1 MNDPARPAWR
11 SLAPYSLRLL
21 ERTPMKIGF
30 LGLGN
35 MGQAVAGNL
44 LKGGHELLVWNR
56 SAHAAQPLVEQGAT
70 AVTEPAQAFAADVVF
85 SMLADDNAL
94 RTVLLDSGLLKQLKG
109 PLIHVNMATISVA
122 FADELAELHAAQGI
136 DYIAAP
142 VMGRPNMAA
151 AAKLNIMAAGSA
163 EAIDRVQPLFD
174 LIGSKTWPMGDKPS
188 SANAMKLAMN
198 FMLVS
203 AIEAMSEAAVLVTRH
218 GLKSADLVELAS
230 GTIFPGPVY
239 AGYGALIGERTY
251 EPAAFKAVLGLKDVD
266 LVLAAA
272 SQVSVEMPS
281 AEMIRAHLQDAI
293 DHGQGDMDLAV
304 LAEVA
309 ERRNPR

>member
-1 MNDPARPAWR
+1 
-11 SLAPYSLRLL
+11 
-21 ERTPMKIGF
+21 MKIGF

>member
-1 MNDPARPAWR
+1 
-11 SLAPYSLRLL
+11 
-21 ERTPMKIGF
+21 MKIGF

-35 MGQAVAGNL
+35 MGQAVAANL

-56 SAHAAQPLVEQGAT
+56 SPDASQALVAQGAT
-70 AVTEPAQAFAADVVF
+70 AVSEPAQAFAAEVVF

-94 RTVLLDSGLLKQLKG
+94 RAVLLDSGLLQQLKG
-109 PLIHVNMATISVA
+109 PLIHVNMATIAVK
-122 FADELAELHAAQGI
+122 FAEELAGLHAARGV

-142 VMGRPNMAA
+142 VMGRPNVAA
-151 AAKLNIMAAGSA
+151 AGKLNIIAAGSA
-163 EAIDRVQPLFD
+163 QAIDTVQPLFD
-174 LIGSKTWPMGDKPS
+174 LIGSKTWRIGETPS
-188 SANAMKLAMN
+188 SANVMKLAMN

-230 GTIFPGPVY
+230 STVFPGPVY
-239 AGYGALIGERTY
+239 AGYGALIGQRQY

-266 LVLAAA
+266 LALAAA
-272 SQVSVEMPS
+272 GQVSVHMPL
-281 AEMIRAHLQDAI
+281 ADMVRAHLQDAME
-293 DHGQGDMDLAV
+293 HGQGEMDLAV

>member
-1 MNDPARPAWR
+1 
-11 SLAPYSLRLL
+11 
-21 ERTPMKIGF
+21 MKIGF

-56 SAHAAQPLVEQGAT
+56 SPEAAQPLVEQGAT
-70 AVTEPAQAFAADVVF
+70 AVTDPAQAFAVDVVF
-85 SMLADDNAL
+85 SMLADDKAL
-94 RTVLLDSGLLKQLKG
+94 RSVLLDSGLLKPLKG
-109 PLIHVNMATISVA
+109 PLIHINMATISVT

-151 AAKLNIMAAGSA
+151 AAKLNIMAAGA
-163 EAIDRVQPLFD
+163 AQAIDKVQPLFD
-174 LIGSKTWPMGDKPS
+174 LIGSKTWRMGDKPS

-293 DHGQGDMDLAV
+293 DHGQGEMDLAV

>member
-1 MNDPARPAWR
+1 
-11 SLAPYSLRLL
+11 
-21 ERTPMKIGF
+21 MKIGF

-35 MGQAVAGNL
+35 MGQAVAANL

-56 SAHAAQPLVEQGAT
+56 SPDASQALVAQGAT
-70 AVTEPAQAFAADVVF
+70 AVSEPAQAFAAEVVF

-94 RTVLLDSGLLKQLKG
+94 RAVLLDSGLLQQLKG
-109 PLIHVNMATISVA
+109 PLIHVNMATIAVK
-122 FADELAELHAAQGI
+122 FAEELAGLHAARGV

-142 VMGRPNMAA
+142 VMGRPNVAA
-151 AAKLNIMAAGSA
+151 AGKLNIIAAGSA
-163 EAIDRVQPLFD
+163 QAIDTVQPLFD
-174 LIGSKTWPMGDKPS
+174 LIGSKTWRIGETPS
-188 SANAMKLAMN
+188 SANVMKLAMN

-230 GTIFPGPVY
+230 STVFPGPVY
-239 AGYGALIGERTY
+239 AGYGALIGERQY

-266 LVLAAA
+266 LALAAA
-272 SQVSVEMPS
+272 GQVSVHMPL
-281 AEMIRAHLQDAI
+281 ADMVRAHLQDAME
-293 DHGQGDMDLAV
+293 HGQGEMDLAV

-309 ERRNPR
+309 ERRNPL

>member
-1 MNDPARPAWR
+1 
-11 SLAPYSLRLL
+11 
-21 ERTPMKIGF
+21 MKIGF

-56 SAHAAQPLVEQGAT
+56 SPEAAQPLVEQGAT
-70 AVTEPAQAFAADVVF
+70 AVTDPAQAFAADVVF
-85 SMLADDNAL
+85 SMLADDKAL
-94 RTVLLDSGLLKQLKG
+94 RSVLLDSGLLKPLKG
-109 PLIHVNMATISVA
+109 PLIHINMATISVS
-122 FADELAELHAAQGI
+122 FADELTELHAAQGI

-151 AAKLNIMAAGSA
+151 AAKLNIMAAGA
-163 EAIDRVQPLFD
+163 APAIDRVQPWFD
-174 LIGSKTWPMGDKPS
+174 LMRDAG
-188 SANAMKLAMN
+188 
-198 FMLVS
+198 
-203 AIEAMSEAAVLVTRH
+203 VLVTRH

-293 DHGQGDMDLAV
+293 DHGQGEMDLAV

>member
-1 MNDPARPAWR
+1 
-11 SLAPYSLRLL
+11 
-21 ERTPMKIGF
+21 MKIGF

-35 MGQAVAGNL
+35 MGQAVAANL

-56 SAHAAQPLVEQGAT
+56 SPNASQALVAQGAT
-70 AVTEPAQAFAADVVF
+70 AVSEPAQAFAAEVVF

-94 RTVLLDSGLLKQLKG
+94 RAVLLDSGLLKQLKG
-109 PLIHVNMATISVA
+109 PLIHVNMATIAVT
-122 FADELAELHAAQGI
+122 FAEELAGLHAAQGV

-142 VMGRPNMAA
+142 VMGRPNVAA
-151 AAKLNIMAAGSA
+151 AGKLNIIAAGSA
-163 EAIDRVQPLFD
+163 QAIDTVQPLFD
-174 LIGSKTWPMGDKPS
+174 LIGSKTWRIGETPS
-188 SANAMKLAMN
+188 SANVMKLAMN

-230 GTIFPGPVY
+230 STVFPGPVY
-239 AGYGALIGERTY
+239 AGYGALIGERQY

-266 LVLAAA
+266 LALAAA
-272 SQVSVEMPS
+272 GQVSVQMPL
-281 AEMIRAHLQDAI
+281 ADMVRAHLQDALE
-293 DHGQGDMDLAV
+293 HGQGEMDLAV

>member
-1 MNDPARPAWR
+1 
-11 SLAPYSLRLL
+11 
-21 ERTPMKIGF
+21 MKIGF

-56 SAHAAQPLVEQGAT
+56 SPDAAQPLVEQGAT
-70 AVTEPAQAFAADVVF
+70 AVSDPAQAFAADVVF
-85 SMLADDNAL
+85 SMLADDQAL
-94 RTVLLDSGLLKQLKG
+94 RTVLLDSGLLQRIKG
-109 PLIHVNMATISVA
+109 PLIHINMATISVT
-122 FADELAELHAAQGI
+122 FADELATLHAAQGI

-163 EAIDRVQPLFD
+163 QAIDTVQPLLD
-174 LIGSKTWPMGDKPS
+174 LIGSKTWHMGDVPS
-188 SANAMKLAMN
+188 RANAMKLAMN

-230 GTIFPGPVY
+230 STIFPGPVY
-239 AGYGALIGERTY
+239 AGYGALIGERQY

-272 SQVSVEMPS
+272 RQVSVQMPG
-281 AEMIRAHLQDAI
+281 AEMIRAHLQDTVE
-293 DHGQGDMDLAV
+293 HGQGEMDLAV

>member
-1 MNDPARPAWR
+1 
-11 SLAPYSLRLL
+11 
-21 ERTPMKIGF
+21 MKIGF

-56 SAHAAQPLVEQGAT
+56 SPEAAQPLVEQGAT

-85 SMLADDNAL
+85 SMLADDKAL
-94 RTVLLDSGLLKQLKG
+94 RAVLLDSGLLKQLKG
-109 PLIHVNMATISVA
+109 PLIHVNMATIAVT

-163 EAIDRVQPLFD
+163 QAIETVQPLFD
-174 LIGSKTWPMGDKPS
+174 LIGSKTWHIGDKPS

-230 GTIFPGPVY
+230 STIFPGPVY

-293 DHGQGDMDLAV
+293 DHGQGEMDLAV

>member
-1 MNDPARPAWR
+1 
-11 SLAPYSLRLL
+11 
-21 ERTPMKIGF
+21 MKIGF

-56 SAHAAQPLVEQGAT
+56 SPEAAKPLVEQGAT

-85 SMLADDNAL
+85 SMLADDKAM
-94 RTVLLDSGLLKQLKG
+94 RAVLLDSGLLKPLKG
-109 PLIHVNMATISVA
+109 PLIHINMATISVT

-163 EAIDRVQPLFD
+163 EAIEKVQPLFD
-174 LIGSKTWPMGDKPS
+174 LIGSKTWRMGDKPS

-293 DHGQGDMDLAV
+293 DHGQGEMDLAV

>member
-1 MNDPARPAWR
+1 
-11 SLAPYSLRLL
+11 
-21 ERTPMKIGF
+21 MKIGF

-56 SAHAAQPLVEQGAT
+56 SPGAAQPLVEQGAT

-85 SMLADDNAL
+85 SMLADDKAL
-94 RTVLLDSGLLKQLKG
+94 RAVLLDSGLLKQLKG
-109 PLIHVNMATISVA
+109 PLIHVNMATVA
-122 FADELAELHAAQGI
+122 VTFADELSELHAAQGI

-151 AAKLNIMAAGSA
+151 AAKLNIMAAGA
-163 EAIDRVQPLFD
+163 AQAIDKVQPLFD
-174 LIGSKTWPMGDKPS
+174 LIGSKTWRMGDKPS

-293 DHGQGDMDLAV
+293 DHGQGEMDLAV

>member
-1 MNDPARPAWR
+1 
-11 SLAPYSLRLL
+11 
-21 ERTPMKIGF
+21 MKIGF

-56 SAHAAQPLVEQGAT
+56 SPEAAQALVEQGAT

-85 SMLADDNAL
+85 SMLADDSAL
-94 RTVLLDSGLLKQLKG
+94 RAVLIDSGLLKQLKG
-109 PLIHVNMATISVA
+109 PLIHVNMATIAVT
-122 FADELAELHAAQGI
+122 FADELAGLHAAQGI

-142 VMGRPNMAA
+142 VMGRPNVAA
-151 AAKLNIMAAGSA
+151 TGKLNIMAAGPT
-163 EAIDRVQPLFD
+163 EAIDRVQPLLD
-174 LIGSKTWPMGDKPS
+174 LIGSKTWRIGDTAS

-198 FMLVS
+198 FLLVS

-230 GTIFPGPVY
+230 STIFPGPVY
-239 AGYGALIGERTY
+239 AGYGALIGERQY

-272 SQVSVEMPS
+272 NQVSVEMPS
-281 AEMIRAHLQDAI
+281 AEMIRAHLQNAI
-293 DHGQGDMDLAV
+293 DHGQGEMDLAV

>member
-1 MNDPARPAWR
+1 
-11 SLAPYSLRLL
+11 
-21 ERTPMKIGF
+21 MKIGF

-56 SAHAAQPLVEQGAT
+56 SPDAAQPLVEQGAT

-94 RTVLLDSGLLKQLKG
+94 RAVLLDSGLLKQLKG
-109 PLIHVNMATISVA
+109 PLIHVNMATISVT
-122 FADELAELHAAQGI
+122 FADELAELHAAQGV

-151 AAKLNIMAAGSA
+151 AAKLNIMAAGEA
-163 EAIDRVQPLFD
+163 QAIDQVQPLFD
-174 LIGSKTWPMGDKPS
+174 LIGSKTWRIGDKPS

-230 GTIFPGPVY
+230 STIFPGPVY
-239 AGYGALIGERTY
+239 AGYGALIGERNY

-293 DHGQGDMDLAV
+293 DHGQGEMDLAV

>member
-1 MNDPARPAWR
+1 
-11 SLAPYSLRLL
+11 
-21 ERTPMKIGF
+21 MKIGF

-35 MGQAVAGNL
+35 MGQAVAANL

-56 SAHAAQPLVEQGAT
+56 SPGASQALVEQGAT
-70 AVTEPAQAFAADVVF
+70 AVSEPAQAFAADVVF
-85 SMLADDNAL
+85 SMLADDKAL
-94 RTVLLDSGLLKQLKG
+94 RAVLLDSGLLKQLKG
-109 PLIHVNMATISVA
+109 PLIHVNMATIAVT
-122 FADELAELHAAQGI
+122 FAEELAGLHAARGV

-142 VMGRPNMAA
+142 VMGRPNVAA
-151 AAKLNIMAAGSA
+151 AGKLNIIAAGSA
-163 EAIDRVQPLFD
+163 QAIDTVQPLFD
-174 LIGSKTWPMGDKPS
+174 LIGSKTWRIGETPS
-188 SANAMKLAMN
+188 SANVMKLAMN

-230 GTIFPGPVY
+230 STVFPGPVY
-239 AGYGALIGERTY
+239 AGYGALIGERQY

-266 LVLAAA
+266 LALAAA
-272 SQVSVEMPS
+272 SQVSVHMPL
-281 AEMIRAHLQDAI
+281 ADMVRAHLQDAME
-293 DHGQGDMDLAV
+293 HGQGEMDLAV

>member
-1 MNDPARPAWR
+1 
-11 SLAPYSLRLL
+11 
-21 ERTPMKIGF
+21 MKIGF

-56 SAHAAQPLVEQGAT
+56 SPEAAQPLVDQGAT

-85 SMLADDNAL
+85 SMLADDQAL
-94 RTVLLDSGLLKQLKG
+94 RAVLLDSGLLKRLKG
-109 PLIHVNMATISVA
+109 PLIHINMATISVT

-151 AAKLNIMAAGSA
+151 AAKLNIMAAGA
-163 EAIDRVQPLFD
+163 AQAIDRVQPLFD
-174 LIGSKTWPMGDKPS
+174 LIGSKTWRMGDKPS

-272 SQVSVEMPS
+272 SQVSVQMPS

-293 DHGQGDMDLAV
+293 DHSQGEMDLAV